1 MIEEKKLVEPIEP
14 RTPQK
19 DVPVKEKS
27 LQKEV
32 AERFCD

>member
-1 MIEEKKLVEPIEP
+1 MTQEKKPVEPIESA
-14 RTPQK
+14 TPSQK
-19 DVPVKEKS
+19 DVPVKKS